1 MSASPILVF
10 PWQRP
15 FLPDLKA
22 VLEDGSWFALR
33 PSGTEPKLKLYAESF
48 SGEATWKRL
57 TEEAPKLVFG
67 A

>member
-22 VLEDGSWFALR
+22 FLTSIGKGRAGAALLIVPHNR
-33 PSGTEPKLKLYAESF
+33 P
-48 SGEATWKRL
+48 
-57 TEEAPKLVFG
+57 
-67 A
+67 